1 MVHRETL
8 REGTG
13 KQLEKSGRVLHRD
26 VQQLEKASLP
36 FGAVQMDKTN
46 ELSCNKAQYGLL
58 WIYLDWGATWQYR
71 NTTPLLS
78 ADAGSKCSCVI
89 SEVFLTWHLT

>member
-13 KQLEKSGRVLHRD
+13 KQLEKSGRVLHKD
-26 VQQLEKASLP
+26 VQQLEKASFP

-46 ELSCNKAQYGLL
+46 EPSCNEAQHGLL
-58 WIYLDWGATWQYR
+58 QIYLD
-71 NTTPLLS
+71 
-78 ADAGSKCSCVI
+78 
-89 SEVFLTWHLT
+89 